1 MLHANVARPYAQ
13 ALFNLAKQEKS
24 ENKWLKVLADL
35 KEIVEA
41 EGFSL
46 LINNPKIDG
55 KEQLKLIETILK
67 NDATP
72 EVVSLLNLLSEN
84 NRLIIL
90 SDIYDIFR
98 ELVLEDQKC
107 ADAIIE
113 SAYDISQ
120 AQKDEFE
127 KLLSD
132 KFGKKITAQVKV
144 NADLIA
150 GIKITVDDKVIDGS
164 VKGRLTNLAAQLTK

>member
-1 MLHANVARPYAQ
+1 MLHANIARPYAQ
-13 ALFNLAKQEKS
+13 ALFNLAKYEKS
-24 ENKWLKVLADL
+24 ENKWIEVLANL
-35 KEIVEA
+35 KEIAEA
-41 EGFSL
+41 DGFSL
-46 LINNPKIDG
+46 LINNPKIDS

-67 NDATP
+67 NNATA
-72 EVVSLLNLLSEN
+72 EVVNFLNLLSEN
-84 NRLIIL
+84 NRLIVL
-90 SDIYDIFR
+90 SDIYNIFR

-113 SAYDISQ
+113 SAYDVSQ
-120 AQKDEFE
+120 AQKDELE

-144 NADLIA
+144 NTDLIA

>member
-90 SDIYDIFR
+90 SDIYNIFR

-120 AQKDEFE
+120 TQKDEFE

>member
-13 ALFNLAKQEKS
+13 ALFSLAKHEKS
-24 ENKWLKVLADL
+24 ENKWLKVLAEL

-41 EGFSL
+41 EGFPL
-46 LINNPKIDG
+46 LINNPKIDS

-72 EVVSLLNLLSEN
+72 EVANLLNLLSEN
-84 NRLIIL
+84 NRLIVL

-120 AQKDEFE
+120 SQKDEFE

-144 NADLIA
+144 NSDLIA
-150 GIKITVDDKVIDGS
+150 GIKITIDDKVIDGS

>member
-24 ENKWLKVLADL
+24 ENRWLKVLADL

-41 EGFSL
+41 EAFTL
-46 LINNPKIDG
+46 LINNPKIDD
-55 KEQLKLIETILK
+55 KERLTLIETILK
-67 NDATP
+67 SDATT
-72 EVVSLLNLLSEN
+72 EVINLLTLLSEN
-84 NRLIIL
+84 NRLIVL
-90 SDIYDIFR
+90 SDIYNIFR
-98 ELVLEDQKC
+98 ELVLEDQKR

-113 SAYDISQ
+113 SAYEISQ
-120 AQKDEFE
+120 TEKDEFE
-127 KLLSD
+127 KLLSN
-132 KFGKKITAQVKV
+132 KFGKKITAQVQI

-150 GIKITVDDKVIDGS
+150 GIRITVDDKVIDGS

>member
-13 ALFNLAKQEKS
+13 ALFNLAKHEKS
-24 ENKWLKVLADL
+24 ENKWLKVLAEL

-41 EGFSL
+41 DGFSL
-46 LINNPKIDG
+46 LINNPKIESKD
-55 KEQLKLIETILK
+55 QLNLIETILK

-72 EVVSLLNLLSEN
+72 EVVNLLNLLSEN
-84 NRLIIL
+84 NRLIVL
-90 SDIYDIFR
+90 SDIYNIFR

-120 AQKDEFE
+120 SQKDEFE
-127 KLLSD
+127 KLLSN

-144 NADLIA
+144 NGDLIA
-150 GIKITVDDKVIDGS
+150 GIKITIDDKVIDGS

>member
-67 NDATP
+67 NDTTP

-90 SDIYDIFR
+90 SDIYNIFR